1 MFCALSC
8 VCSPRVA
15 SSSPVPPL
23 PACATS
29 VSSICRG
36 TSIARHALSGCPLRA
51 RSHRTSTY
59 RSSHGSCSSSQSCVH
74 SSVRFTPEP
83 LATLRPETRPRPTVR
98 VQFPSRRRARPATWS
113 RSGVGGTALY
123 LRDDIAPFTHSVE
136 HRQSGTL
143 RSSVASAVPSSV
155 PACTRYT
162 LIRIHCCSHTQSLDL
177 STQSHLTP
185 SGPGEHHNHILFG
198 IPVRLPRRARA
209 AHTRAP
215 GPNARCCLLLHRASR
230 HYQLTSPL
238 SSPSRYIIPR
248 REAQFVSRR
257 VLIARLY
264 MTIVTSAR
272 ATARTTLSDLSSCCL
287 ERQGRHAMWGNN
299 RGPRFLHCVAGEVGR
314 SARWKGTC
322 RPPNEQSY
330 EYVHRNI
337 THCDIARCLHAAPLR
352 QSVSKITLT
361 AAASAHTT
369 LFPRMTCDAAHCKA
383 SQPRATSV
391 HRSVTGL
398 PVGE

>member
-1 MFCALSC
+1 MRTWPAHRQRRLP
-8 VCSPRVA
+8 SPP
-15 SSSPVPPL
+15 SSFGRIPSRSHVLPFPGHRCFAPSPVFARLESPPPLLSPPL

-230 HYQLTSPL
+230 HYQLISPL
-238 SSPSRYIIPR
+238 SSPSRCKYPHW
-248 REAQFVSRR
+248 AQCACRCVCLVHQCLLFG
-257 VLIARLY
+257 
-264 MTIVTSAR
+264 R
-272 ATARTTLSDLSSCCL
+272 A
-287 ERQGRHAMWGNN
+287 H
-299 RGPRFLHCVAGEVGR
+299 
-314 SARWKGTC
+314 
-322 RPPNEQSY
+322 
-330 EYVHRNI
+330 
-337 THCDIARCLHAAPLR
+337 
-352 QSVSKITLT
+352 
-361 AAASAHTT
+361 
-369 LFPRMTCDAAHCKA
+369 
-383 SQPRATSV
+383 
-391 HRSVTGL
+391 
-398 PVGE
+398 